1 MSERAAHLVDSVLP
15 RVPVRQWVLT
25 VPHGLRYGM
34 AHDPSLMAKVLNVF
48 VRAICG
54 WLKRRARKL
63 RIAGPFK
70 TGAVT
75 VIQRFDSALALN
87 VHFHSVVLDGVYALD
102 HQARPIFHPTPPPT
116 DADVAAVATTI
127 LRRVHALVND
137 DGDPDATSALA
148 ACTSASITRVAA
160 TGARR
165 GSPLRRIIGQR
176 PPPAR
181 ILGRRCAQIEGFNL
195 HANTRVAAN
204 ERDQLE
210 TLCRYLARPP
220 LPDERLTPLPDSN
233 LALRLK
239 RPWSDG
245 TTHLIL
251 SPTEL
256 IERLI
261 PLVPRPRAHLTRYHG
276 VLAPAAGWRS
286 QVVPASTVPRKRP
299 ACADAS
305 QEAPSP
311 AARRWTPWVELLKRV
326 FLIDALACPRCPGRM
341 RVIAVVMRKSAIESI
356 LNHLGLAND
365 VSPSNPPRGSPQD
378 AVKGAESRDAIDWP
392 PNDEFPA

>member
-1 MSERAAHLVDSVLP
+1 MK
-15 RVPVRQWVLT
+15 
-25 VPHGLRYGM
+25 GG
-34 AHDPSLMAKVLNVF
+34 
-48 VRAICG
+48 
-54 WLKRRARKL
+54 
-63 RIAGPFK
+63 
-70 TGAVT
+70 GAEP
-75 VIQRFDSALALN
+75 A
-87 VHFHSVVLDGVYALD
+87 
-102 HQARPIFHPTPPPT
+102 
-116 DADVAAVATTI
+116 
-127 LRRVHALVND
+127 
-137 DGDPDATSALA
+137 SALA
-148 ACTSASITRVAA
+148 ACANASVARVAA
-160 TGARR
+160 TGPRR
-165 GSPLRRIIGQR
+165 GRPLRRIIGDK

-204 ERDQLE
+204 QRDQLE

-220 LPDERLTPLPDSN
+220 LSDERLTSLPDGN

-251 SPTEL
+251 SPAEL

-286 QVVPASTVPRKRP
+286 QVVPAPAVPRKRP
-299 ACADAS
+299 VCADVS
-305 QEAPSP
+305 RKAPAP
-311 AARRWTPWVELLKRV
+311 APRRWTPWAELLRRV

-341 RVIAVVMRKSAIESI
+341 RVIAVVMRRSAIERI
-356 LNHLGLAND
+356 LKHLGLAND
-365 VSPSNPPRGSPQD
+365 VSPSNPPRGPP
-378 AVKGAESRDAIDWP
+378 RDAIDCP